1 MSRDGGPFQV
11 RDGYIW
17 PIEAVEFRPRVL
29 LSSWRLYEVAHM
41 QGEAL
46 SRHLVG
52 YVLARD
58 HGQVSSPVV
67 RIDAAARCCVT
78 HSGRIY
84 ELVGEPGYNED
95 AMYVWHRWTEV
106 NVVVDVRDLTDELL
120 QLLDGGVQKAGYPT
134 GG

>member
-1 MSRDGGPFQV
+1 CDMGGGMSRGNGPFRV
-11 RDGYIW
+11 RGGHIW
-17 PIEAVEFRPRVL
+17 PIDSVDVRPRVQ
-29 LSSWRLYEVAHM
+29 LSSWRAYEVAHPR
-41 QGEAL
+41 GEAL

-52 YVLARD
+52 YVLYRD

-106 NVVVDVRDLTDELL
+106 NVVVDARDLTDELL
-120 QLLDGGVQKAGYPT
+120 QLLDGGV
-134 GG
+134 